1 VNKLL
6 VVALGVASAAWVV
19 ARGLPE
25 GQADAWP
32 RVSRPQEV
40 ESVALEGRDLSIA
53 ALRSVLVT
61 HPGDMLDAAKLTAD
75 REALRAS
82 LVASGYLDAR
92 VQAAQISFDSAGGA
106 YVTFALNP
114 GALFHVREVT
124 VTGAPASETG
134 IMTIGRGDV
143 VRADRLE
150 QSRDALTTRLSS
162 RGKPERVTIRLV
174 PDAST
179 STADIVLAAN

>member
-1 VNKLL
+1 M

-19 ARGLPE
+19 ARALPE
-25 GQADAWP
+25 GEADAWP
-32 RVSRPQEV
+32 HLSRPQEIQ
-40 ESVALEGRDLSIA
+40 SVALEGRDLSVA

-61 HPGDMLDAAKLTAD
+61 HTGEALDSAKLIAD
-75 REALRAS
+75 REALRSS

-92 VQAAQISFDSAGGA
+92 VQAAQVSFDSSGGA
-106 YVTFALNP
+106 YVTFALTP
-114 GALFHVREVT
+114 GALFHVREVR

-143 VRADRLE
+143 IRADRLE

-162 RGKPERVTIRLV
+162 RGKHDQVTVRLV
-174 PDAST
+174 RDPAT